1 MFENDRLIPV
11 NLNLSTRNYD
21 ILTFAKPST
30 TTALNGHRVNRTCSQ
45 IVALRGRSVERVDL
59 TIEIDLP
66 RAYSRLLKLIYT
78 QLANVSAANSERSS
92 VDRNLFEYIFQ
103 SDRADFL
110 RDESDVDEDDLPV
123 MIISNGE
130 WSTIAGS
137 IEVGFYLIV
146 FLIVL
151 YNILVFKTKNSKSSI
166 DILYILITDI
176 SKTGRFEWSR
186 TRSSRRATRRTIG
199 EKRASNGSIQR
210 RVSQ

>member
-30 TTALNGHRVNRTCSQ
+30 TTALNGNRVNRTCSQ

-78 QLANVSAANSERSS
+78 QLANVSASNSERSS

-103 SDRADFL
+103 SDRADFI

-137 IEVGFYLIV
+137 IEVGFNLV
-146 FLIVL
+146 FLIAL
-151 YNILVFKTKNSKSSI
+151 
-166 DILYILITDI
+166 
-176 SKTGRFEWSR
+176 
-186 TRSSRRATRRTIG
+186 
-199 EKRASNGSIQR
+199 
-210 RVSQ
+210 